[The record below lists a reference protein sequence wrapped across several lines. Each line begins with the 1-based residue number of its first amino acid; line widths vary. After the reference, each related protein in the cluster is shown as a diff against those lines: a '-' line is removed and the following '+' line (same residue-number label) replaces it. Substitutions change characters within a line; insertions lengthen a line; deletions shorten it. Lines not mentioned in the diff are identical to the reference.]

1 VASERQEIRMLS
13 VEKSIVAL
21 WEDYLFLTQE
31 MNKFLDKQDSDMFLE
46 LLTQRERLQTMIES
60 KHSYDFMNSEQ
71 GREIVAQISKINN
84 IISNKVQY
92 ILNTEQKNQNLSRA
106 YDGLNNSTVGIR
118 MDWKS

>member
-1 VASERQEIRMLS
+1 MIL
-13 VEKSIVAL
+13 VEKSASVL
-21 WEDYLFLTQE
+21 WQDYLFLTQE

-46 LLTQRERLQTMIES
+46 LLTQRERLQSMIENKYSQDFINS
-60 KHSYDFMNSEQ
+60 KQ
-71 GREIVAQISKINN
+71 GQEICTEIAETNH

>member
-1 VASERQEIRMLS
+1 MIS
-13 VEKSIVAL
+13 VEKSISVL
-21 WEDYLFLTQE
+21 WQDYLFLTQE

-46 LLTQRERLQTMIES
+46 LLTQRERLQSIIES
-60 KHSYDFMNSEQ
+60 KHSHDFSNSEQ
-71 GREIVAQISKINN
+71 GQSMFEKISKINS
-84 IISNKVQY
+84 IISDKVQY